1 VPFRAF
7 CLAVAVSLFSAAAA
21 VAASGTALGVDPAAR
36 LKSASATQTLVVG
49 TDISIGDTV
58 ITDARGA
65 VQIRFYD
72 GTELVVGPRSALV
85 IQDYLLRDDNSA
97 GKMVLDALGGTF
109 RFVTGNGPKD
119 RYQIRT
125 PGAVLAVRGTAFD
138 FHVDLSV
145 EPPRTSVLAYQG
157 VVVVCGADNT
167 CASLGSTC
175 EIAQAD
181 GTSARVLGFGRNAEG
196 MKGSYFRKAFRYA
209 LSQSSL
215 LPEFRIAEARGC
227 SRRGGPATQAA
238 TQSGSEGAIPL
249 TPPPGPDPE
258 PEPEPEPP
266 PTGNC
271 AGHSTPNPGNSQNC
285 NK

>member
-1 VPFRAF
+1 VPFRIL
-7 CLAVAVSLFSAAAA
+7 CIAVALLLVSAAVAE
-21 VAASGTALGVDPAAR
+21 AASGTALGVDPAAR
-36 LKSASATQTLVVG
+36 LKSTSATQTLVVG

-58 ITDARGA
+58 ITDSRGA
-65 VQIRFYD
+65 VQIRFFD
-72 GTELVVGPRSALV
+72 GTELVVGPRSALI

-145 EPPRTSVLAYQG
+145 DPPRISVLAYQG
-157 VVVVCGADNT
+157 VVFVCGADKT
-167 CASLGSTC
+167 CASLGSMC

-181 GTSARVLGFGRNAEG
+181 GAGARVLGFGRNAEG

-209 LSQSSL
+209 LSETSL
-215 LPEFRIAEARGC
+215 LPEFRIPEARSC
-227 SRRGGPATQAA
+227 SRRGGPATQATA
-238 TQSGSEGAIPL
+238 QSGGEGTTPL
-249 TPPPGPDPE
+249 APPPG

-271 AGHSTPNPGNSQNC
+271 AGHSSPNPGNSQNC
-285 NK
+285 SK